1 VAKNHERWTKLIKK
15 GQATPEDELPE
26 LPRSKKPT
34 PTQNTL
40 IDLLM
45 IVLQIQAKELGI
57 TAAAIASRKQIA
69 NMIQS
74 GNTSLSDD
82 WRGAIVNE
90 LFDDII
96 SGNKIVR
103 VDNRKV
109 IVESP

>member
-1 VAKNHERWTKLIKK
+1 MLADFSVAFLLLFWQT
-15 GQATPEDELPE
+15 TPENELPE

-45 IVLQIQAKELGI
+45 IVLQIKAKELGI
-57 TAAAIASRKQIA
+57 TPAVIASRKQIA
-69 NMIQS
+69 SMIQS
-74 GNTSLSDD
+74 GNTHLSDD

-90 LFDDII
+90 LFEQII
-96 SGNKIVR
+96 AGTKIVR

-109 IVESP
+109 VVESP